1 MTQTSATIIDFN
13 AYGTRRHVEPEL
25 SLDEAHEIAKL
36 TASQVGTHKGGY
48 FSFQPLWDWITAE
61 EPDLFN

>member
-1 MTQTSATIIDFN
+1 M
-13 AYGTRRHVEPEL
+13 RRERNSWQRRRANRKLIPH
-25 SLDEAHEIAKL
+25 DIAKL

-48 FSFQPLWDWITAE
+48 FSFQPLWDWITAA